1 MQRQP
6 PNRRP
11 EAFAAEAA
19 WHAAAVA
26 RTADTGGTELTGLDA
41 AAARH
46 DVTAKPVAARHQQAA
61 RASDSDDRCRS
72 SHAELARTRLRHES
86 LGHIIREG
94 WDL

>member
-11 EAFAAEAA
+11 DAFAAEAA

-26 RTADTGGTELTGLDA
+26 RTGDTGGAELAGLDA

-46 DVTAKPVAARHQQAA
+46 DLTAKPAARHQQAA

-72 SHAELARTRLRHES
+72 SHAKLAHT
-86 LGHIIREG
+86 
-94 WDL
+94 